1 MGMGFIDLCTQIHQS
16 AKEVA
21 DLSIDTSTS
30 RKASKLSDVILEIC

>member
-1 MGMGFIDLCTQIHQS
+1 MAFVDLGTQIHQF

-30 RKASKLSDVILEIC
+30 RRASKLSDVILEIC